1 MAQMA
6 VGFITRFFSRYQLLK
21 VIVKILRWLIV
32 IAIIFFLSRN
42 ILLRW
47 KDVSRYSFT
56 IEPLFLLISL
66 FLFVVYY
73 LVYGMSWYTILNK
86 LIKNNSLQISRI
98 LILRIF
104 FKGLFARYLPAGKVF
119 NVGIRVELLRRSGLK
134 AATALNSLLL
144 EQFYFI
150 GGALILFSGVNIIFP
165 YPLFEKRYLYIIII
179 AILISVFYIFSNR
192 SKLKL
197 RFPKA
202 AGYLN
207 LSTMWSFNL
216 WGRFI
221 LVNLLQGGAVTIL
234 LWSVYPEILS
244 IKEPLLWIFIAYPV
258 SRVAG
263 QLAMVLP
270 GGIGLRETVYV
281 SLLSP
286 FLPVQPLIIT
296 VALARIASI
305 LIELLIFSFLY
316 LLSNYKKQLNDLT
329 GQ

>member
-32 IAIIFFLSRN
+32 IAIVFFLSRN

-47 KDVSRYSFT
+47 ENVSRYSFT
-56 IEPLFLLISL
+56 VEPLFFLISL
-66 FLFVVYY
+66 LLFIVYY

-86 LIKNNSLQISRI
+86 LIKNKSLQISRI
-98 LILRIF
+98 LVLRIF
-104 FKGLFARYLPAGKVF
+104 FNGLFARYLPAGKVF

-134 AATALNSLLL
+134 AATALNSLLI

-150 GGALILFSGVNIIFP
+150 GGALILFCGVNIIFP

-179 AILISVFYIFSNR
+179 TVLISAFYIFSNS

-197 RFPKA
+197 LFPKA
-202 AGYLN
+202 TKYLS

-221 LVNLLQGGAVTIL
+221 LVNMLQGCAVTIL
-234 LWSVYPEILS
+234 LWSVYPEISS

-286 FLPVQPLIIT
+286 FLPIQPLIIT

-305 LIELLIFSFLY
+305 LIEILIFSFLY
-316 LLSNYKKQLNDLT
+316 LLSNHKKQLNDLA